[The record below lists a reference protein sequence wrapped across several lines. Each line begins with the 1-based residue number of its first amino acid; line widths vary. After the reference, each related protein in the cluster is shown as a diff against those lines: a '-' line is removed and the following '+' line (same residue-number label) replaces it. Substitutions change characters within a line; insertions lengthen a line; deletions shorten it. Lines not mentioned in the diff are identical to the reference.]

1 MMSVSPDKPAAQGK
15 EILRS
20 KHILEGTPI
29 PTFVVDATCKLTHWN
44 RACQSLTGFG
54 PEDLVGTDRYREVF
68 YPERREVLADLIV
81 KGTSDSELA
90 ARYDGKCRHS
100 SLIRGGYEGEDFF
113 PNFGKN
119 GKWLFFTAAPIK
131 DEKGRIIGAIE
142 TLQDLTALRAA
153 EQALDTR
160 EIHYRHLF
168 ECANDAI
175 LLLKNGSIS
184 ICNQKALDL
193 FQRTRKEMVGISPLE
208 ISPAVQPDGQL
219 SKEAVEKVI
228 ATALNSAPIVDEWR
242 FLRKDGSYLDTEVS
256 LTRFKVGNTLQA
268 MAIVRDITDRKKMID
283 ALEVRERELDEK
295 RRYLEKVNLALKA
308 ALDHREVEK
317 RAVEEHLLVNLKR
330 FVFPYIDELNKCNI
344 DADARAY
351 ANIIDTNLNE
361 VVSHQ
366 STNVFAKYIDFTPA
380 EIRIADLIREGKNTK
395 EIAESLRL
403 APSSVKWHRR
413 NIRKKLGL
421 TNNRLNLYTYLNTLA
436 E

>member
-1 MMSVSPDKPAAQGK
+1 MIPVCSDKTAGQGK
-15 EILRS
+15 ETLRS

-44 RACQSLTGFG
+44 RACHSLTGFG
-54 PEDLVGTDRYREVF
+54 PEDLVGTDRHREVF
-68 YPERREVLADLIV
+68 YPERRKVLADLIIM
-81 KGTSDSELA
+81 GASDAELA
-90 ARYDGKCRHS
+90 SRYDGKCRHS
-100 SLIRGGYEGEDFF
+100 SLIQGGYEGEDFF

-119 GKWLFFTAAPIK
+119 GKWLFFTAAPVK
-131 DEKGRIIGAIE
+131 DEKGRLIGAIE
-142 TLQDLTALRAA
+142 TLQDLTALREA
-153 EQALDTR
+153 EQALDTS

-175 LLLKNGSIS
+175 LFFKNSSIS
-184 ICNQKALDL
+184 VCNQKALDL
-193 FQRTRKEMVGISPLE
+193 FQRTRKEMIGISPLA
-208 ISPAVQPDGQL
+208 ISPAVQPDGAL
-219 SKEAVEKVI
+219 SKETVEKTI
-228 ATALNSAPIVDEWR
+228 AKALNDTSIVAEWR
-242 FLRKDGSYLDTEVS
+242 FLKKDGSPLDTEVS
-256 LTRFKVGNTLQA
+256 LTRFKVGNTPQA
-268 MAIVRDITDRKKMID
+268 LAIVRDITERKKMID

-330 FVFPYIDELNKCNI
+330 FVFPYVEELYKCKI

-361 VVSHQ
+361 VVSHL
-366 STNVFAKYIDFTPA
+366 SKNVFAKYIDFTPT

-395 EIAESLRL
+395 EIAELLGL

-421 TNNRLNLYTYLNTLA
+421 TNNRLNLYAYLNTLTD
-436 E
+436 